1 MESSLT
7 GIINVTDTENDDDG
21 CLERTWFNSDQSA
34 GELNLC
40 PSATN
45 SSEDDFNTFYFYQTE
60 QLAFLWILLIL
71 IVVGNMAVLLAL
83 GMSSARKSRM
93 NYFIKHLAIADLSV
107 GVISVLTDIVWKIT
121 VAWHAG
127 NIACKVIRFSQV
139 LVTYSS
145 TYVLVALSIDR
156 YDAICHPMNFSRGWR
171 RARILVAVAWI
182 LSAIFS
188 TPMLFLYEE
197 GLVQEQV
204 QCWIDMPEPW
214 QWQLYLTLV
223 AVSLLVLPALLIFA
237 CYVIIVR
244 TIWVQSAALTASM
257 PSANRNNNNTA
268 GINRTGGSAGTAMLD
283 EDQESRRA
291 SSRGIIPR
299 AKIKTVKMTF
309 VIVFVF
315 ILCWAPY
322 IVFDL
327 LQVYGHIPKSKT
339 MIAVATFIQSL
350 APLNSAAN
358 PLIYCLFST
367 HLCRN
372 LRKIPALEWL
382 AVKLENAVHSIGLCP
397 DWNCCA
403 ADGSVDHPS
412 LQNRTTSRGGTAHTR
427 TNHRNSH
434 HSRQMTQNQ
443 FRGHFH
449 RLANNSSSTG
459 TTVNTTT
466 TTATSQVANAVKDS
480 GRRDGNLI
488 RRLSSSDV
496 TEVVAVPP
504 PAIVKEPL
512 PANSRSSQWV

>member
-71 IVVGNMAVLLAL
+71 IVVGNMAVLVAL
-83 GMSSARKSRM
+83 SMSSARKSRM

-188 TPMLFLYEE
+188 SPMLVLYEE
-197 GLVQEQV
+197 GLVQGQV
-204 QCWIDMPEPW
+204 QCWIDFTAPW

-237 CYVIIVR
+237 CYIVIVR
-244 TIWVQSAALTASM
+244 TIWVQSAALTSSM

-372 LRKIPALEWL
+372 LR
-382 AVKLENAVHSIGLCP
+382 
-397 DWNCCA
+397 
-403 ADGSVDHPS
+403 
-412 LQNRTTSRGGTAHTR
+412 SRH
-427 TNHRNSH
+427 
-434 HSRQMTQNQ
+434 
-443 FRGHFH
+443 
-449 RLANNSSSTG
+449 
-459 TTVNTTT
+459 
-466 TTATSQVANAVKDS
+466 
-480 GRRDGNLI
+480 
-488 RRLSSSDV
+488 
-496 TEVVAVPP
+496 
-504 PAIVKEPL
+504 
-512 PANSRSSQWV
+512 